1 METRM
6 RTTMILTAA
15 ASTLALL
22 ACSGGDKPAAKPADK
37 PAAQATE
44 KGASTSQPTSAAPA
58 TAAAAPAAGGNE
70 VALTK
75 LALKAEAPAG
85 TEAKDAIVGEGVML
99 QGPGLIVSVE
109 VSSDTRPKTIEDAK
123 KDAEMYT
130 PKNLKEEKLADG
142 YAISFE
148 NEGGMGKNYWVM
160 VRREIGGKAYWCETT
175 ASQPE
180 QQENALKACK
190 SLKP

>member
-1 METRM
+1 MHETR
-6 RTTMILTAA
+6 ILIAV
-15 ASTLALL
+15 ASTTALL
-22 ACSGGDKPAAKPADK
+22 ACSGGDPPAAKPA
-37 PAAQATE
+37 AAP
-44 KGASTSQPTSAAPA
+44 STPRTRPESALPA
-58 TAAAAPAAGGNE
+58 TAAATAAPAAGNE

-75 LALKAEAPAG
+75 LGLKAEAPAG
-85 TEAKDAIVGEGVML
+85 TDVKDAIVGEGLML
-99 QGPGLIVSVE
+99 QGPGLIISVE

-142 YAISFE
+142 YALAFE

-160 VRREIGGKAYWCETT
+160 VRREIAGKAYWCETT
-175 ASQPE
+175 ASQAE

>member
-1 METRM
+1 M
-6 RTTMILTAA
+6 RTTLALTAA
-15 ASTLALL
+15 LSTFALL
-22 ACSGGDKPAAKPADK
+22 ACSGGDKPAAKPAEK
-37 PAAQATE
+37 PAAAAATTS
-44 KGASTSQPTSAAPA
+44 GAGTTASAAPA
-58 TAAAAPAAGGNE
+58 SAAPAPAAGNE

-75 LALKAEAPAG
+75 LALKADAPAG
-85 TEAKDAIVGEGVML
+85 TEAKDALVGEGVML
-99 QGPGLIVSVE
+99 QGPGLIATVE
-109 VSSDTRPKTIEDAK
+109 LASDTRPKTIEDAK

-142 YAISFE
+142 FAVAFE

>member
-1 METRM
+1 M
-6 RTTMILTAA
+6 RLFSNLTATA
-15 ASTLALL
+15 AVCALTV

-37 PAAQATE
+37 PAAT
-44 KGASTSQPTSAAPA
+44 ASTTTGTSQPASAAPA
-58 TAAAAPAAGGNE
+58 TAAPAAAGNE

-75 LALKAEAPAG
+75 LNLKTEAPAG

-99 QGPGLIVSVE
+99 QGPGLIATVE
-109 VSSDTRPKTIEDAK
+109 LASETRPKTIEDAK

-142 YAISFE
+142 FAVAFE

-190 SLKP
+190 GLKP